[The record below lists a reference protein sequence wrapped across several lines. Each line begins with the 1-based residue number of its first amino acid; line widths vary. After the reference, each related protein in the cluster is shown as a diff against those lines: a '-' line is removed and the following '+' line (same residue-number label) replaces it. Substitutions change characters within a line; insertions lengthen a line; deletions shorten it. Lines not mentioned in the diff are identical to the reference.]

1 MRITQQS
8 MPRRCQGRRRTAWLG
23 VAVAIAVT
31 IGTFACGT
39 GEDAPAT
46 DTSEPPRTGA
56 DSSMASM
63 PGMNMP
69 GDTAGGRD
77 DTTAA
82 SSSERVAFTA
92 AQIRNGRVQWAPA
105 AFGTAA
111 VVATVPGQLVPDED
125 RTARLGAPA
134 SGRVTAVRVRPG
146 DRVTRGQALV
156 TLQSP
161 EAGAARADVTKAEA
175 EVASRQAQ
183 ATYARAARDRA
194 ERLLALKAIP
204 RQDYERAIA
213 DDELARAAL
222 AQANAEHRRARSTA
236 DQLGVSA
243 SAAGEIVIRA
253 TLAGVV
259 LERTATPGAVV
270 EAGSPLVVISDP
282 ATLWLSIDAPE
293 GLAAQFRVGET
304 LHFTVPAHGKESFPA
319 RVDAIGAGLS
329 PERRTL
335 PIRAVVANRSGRFK
349 AEMLATVLVAG
360 TGSVSAVVLPED
372 AVQFLNGRTVV
383 FIARPDSTGGA
394 TFVPR
399 EVQAGSRAGGTVAVT
414 AGLRAGEMVVT
425 QGAFAVKAELLK
437 SAMPKMEM

>member
-1 MRITQQS
+1 MRITQHS
-8 MPRRCQGRRRTAWLG
+8 MPRSGQGRRWTAWLAD
-23 VAVAIAVT
+23 AVAIAVT
-31 IGTFACGT
+31 IGTLACST
-39 GEDAPAT
+39 AEDIPVT
-46 DTSEPPRTGA
+46 DTLQPQTGP
-56 DSSMASM
+56 DSSMANM

-69 GDTAGGRD
+69 GDTAGGSD
-77 DTTAA
+77 DTIAA
-82 SSSERVAFTA
+82 SASERVAFTA

-105 AFGTAA
+105 ALGTAA

-156 TLQSP
+156 TMQSP
-161 EAGAARADVTKAEA
+161 EAGVARADVTKAEA

-213 DDELARAAL
+213 DDEFARAAL

-253 TLAGVV
+253 SLAGVV

-282 ATLWLSIDAPE
+282 TTLWLSIDAPE

-304 LHFTVPAHGKESFPA
+304 LHFTVPAHGVESFPA
-319 RVDAIGAGLS
+319 RVDAVGAGLS

-360 TGSVSAVVLPED
+360 TGSMSAVVLPED

-399 EVQAGSRAGGTVAVT
+399 EVQAGSRAGATVAVT

-425 QGAFAVKAELLK
+425 QGAFTVKAELLK

>member
-1 MRITQQS
+1 MRITHDPT
-8 MPRRCQGRRRTAWLG
+8 PRRCQGRRWTAWLG
-23 VAVAIAVT
+23 DAVAIAVT
-31 IGTFACGT
+31 IGTLACGT
-39 GEDAPAT
+39 GEDVPLT
-46 DTSEPPRTGA
+46 DTLEQPRTGA
-56 DSSMASM
+56 DSSMANM
-63 PGMNMP
+63 PGMKMP
-69 GDTAGGRD
+69 GDTAGGGD

-105 AFGTAA
+105 VLGTAA
-111 VVATVPGQLVPDED
+111 VVATVPGQLLPDED

-156 TLQSP
+156 TMQSP
-161 EAGAARADVTKAEA
+161 EAGVARADVTKAEA

-243 SAAGEIVIRA
+243 TAAGEIVIRA
-253 TLAGVV
+253 SLAGVV

-304 LHFTVPAHGKESFPA
+304 LHFTVPAHGVETFPA
-319 RVDAIGAGLS
+319 RVDAVGAGLS

-360 TGSVSAVVLPED
+360 TGSMSAVVLPED

-394 TFVPR
+394 TFVSR
-399 EVQAGSRAGGTVAVT
+399 EVQAGSRAGATVAVT

-425 QGAFAVKAELLK
+425 QGAFTVKAELLK